1 MSAIRKE
8 LVTAALARSHALID
22 YDVYNDIH
30 KRYEFR
36 KQTVLADNSL
46 TKDEKTYA
54 INWMTRGYD
63 RDKILENSGTK
74 RICENCKKECLATL
88 YCEFCVQNYLKS
100 NFSNWTS
107 GNDDI
112 DNLIQNCQT
121 ETLLP
126 SNIIEWIPFNN
137 LKNIKY
143 LTKGGFSEIYT
154 AVWID
159 GKYEEWDP
167 EKQQLIRVGDQ
178 YVILKSLEN
187 VESADQSCNK
197 WSDIVQCF
205 GLTQNVSNGNYMLVM
220 NKMDINL
227 REYLQKNHNQL
238 TWKQKINITFEIIRA
253 LYFIHKGN
261 AIHRDLHSGNI
272 LYSQLNS
279 APEVINGKEYTF
291 KSDIY
296 SIAMLMWEIS
306 SGQPPF
312 INYEHD
318 YDLTMNIIN
327 GIRPKIVL
335 GTPVEYKNLM
345 EQCWDADP
353 LKRPDTEALTIKIR
367 DMNLYYQSMTDESLQ
382 PEIYSNL
389 EFDKTNSSTSNTNSR
404 LFTSKIHQFENLPE
418 PRNATAEELEA
429 FHSKSYDFNI
439 PDNIDDLNKSNS
451 QKNSRTSKI
460 SNIFKANSK
469 RLSKMFEKLQIRNDN
484 TNNYKKEAIQQI
496 KGSNTNFNINDDED
510 DIYNNPNFHSEEQDE
525 LEIPD
530 DMDI

>member
-1 MSAIRKE
+1 MSAIREE
-8 LVTAALARSHALID
+8 LAQASINRSIALID
-22 YDVYNDIH
+22 YNVHNDIH
-30 KRYEFR
+30 KQYEFM

-46 TKDEKTYA
+46 TKDEKTFA
-54 INWMTRGYD
+54 IKWMTRDYD
-63 RDKILENSGTK
+63 RDKILHNSGTK
-74 RICENCKKECLATL
+74 RICENCKQECLATL
-88 YCEFCVQNYLKS
+88 YCEICVRNYLKS

-112 DNLIQNCQT
+112 DNLIQKCQT

-126 SNIIEWIPFNN
+126 NNIIEWIPYNN
-137 LKNIKY
+137 LQNIKY
-143 LTKGGFSEIYT
+143 LTKGGFSDIYT
-154 AVWID
+154 ADWID
-159 GKYEEWDP
+159 GRSEEWDP
-167 EKQQLIRVGDQ
+167 EKQQLIRFGGQ
-178 YVILKSLEN
+178 NVILKSLEN
-187 VESADQSCNK
+187 VESANRSWFDEAISHLTISNK

-205 GLTQNVSNGNYMLVM
+205 GLTQNISNGNYMLVM
-220 NKMDINL
+220 DIMDMNL
-227 REYLQKNHNQL
+227 REYLQQNHNQL

-279 APEVINGKEYTF
+279 GWFISDLGFCGPANKSSKCIYGNLPYIAPEVINGKEYTF

-318 YDLTMNIIN
+318 YNLAINIIN

-367 DMNLYYQSMTDESLQ
+367 DMNLFYQNMTDESLQ
-382 PEIYSNL
+382 LEIYSNL
-389 EFDKTNSSTSNTNSR
+389 EFDKTNSSTSNINSR
-404 LFTSKIHQFENLPE
+404 LFTSKIHQFENLPD
-418 PRNATAEELEA
+418 PRNATEEELEA

-439 PDNIDDLNKSNS
+439 PGNNNKH
-451 QKNSRTSKI
+451 
-460 SNIFKANSK
+460 
-469 RLSKMFEKLQIRNDN
+469 
-484 TNNYKKEAIQQI
+484 NYKKETIQQI
-496 KGSNTNFNINDDED
+496 KGSNTNFNINDDKD
-510 DIYNNPNFHSEEQDE
+510 DVYNNPNFHSEEQDE
-525 LEIPD
+525 FEIPD
-530 DMDI
+530 DI